1 MQNGLQ
7 ELTNQGGFVLGV
19 FLYMCSEVCFW
30 KMFQMCAVLYAERL
44 NCTDVFLCDVSGS
57 RAVRQ
62 CDDVSSNSIRHFR
75 GESSLDYTRWP
86 NPIWRFILWDYSLCV
101 CVGVGVAHIE
111 VEQRVD
117 LVCVCVGGF
126 GAHRGGANWCESPP
140 TVTHAQRGCVELNT
154 HNVVICKC

>member
-1 MQNGLQ
+1 MPMQNGLQ
-7 ELTNQGGFVLGV
+7 ELVLGV

-86 NPIWRFILWDYSLCV
+86 NPIWHFILWDYSLCV
-101 CVGVGVAHIE
+101 CMCG
-111 VEQRVD
+111 
-117 LVCVCVGGF
+117 C
-126 GAHRGGANWCESPP
+126 GAHRGGAKGGFGVSLCVWGGLVHIGVEQ
-140 TVTHAQRGCVELNT
+140 TVVSHHPQLHTHRGGVWS
-154 HNVVICKC
+154 